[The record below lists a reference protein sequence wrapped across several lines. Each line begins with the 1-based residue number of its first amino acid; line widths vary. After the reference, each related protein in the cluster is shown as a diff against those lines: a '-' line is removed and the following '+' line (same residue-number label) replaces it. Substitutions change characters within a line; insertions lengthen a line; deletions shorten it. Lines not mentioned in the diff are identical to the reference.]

1 MVSSSKSGYQPD
13 FVQMDSE
20 VNLYTQ
26 SSSTQ
31 MAHVING
38 RCGFVEFVSDRN
50 PEIAFRSS
58 SCVRIPNNLAPTIV
72 ALTNR
77 LQLKFVNF

>member
-1 MVSSSKSGYQPD
+1 MVNSPKSGYQPD
-13 FVQMDSE
+13 FELMVSE
-20 VNLYTQ
+20 VNFYLH
-26 SSSTQ
+26 SSTQ

-50 PEIAFRSS
+50 PEIGISHS
-58 SCVRIPNNLAPTIV
+58 QTIV
-72 ALTNR
+72 PLTNR

>member
-1 MVSSSKSGYQPD
+1 
-13 FVQMDSE
+13 MDSE
-20 VNLYTQ
+20 VNFYLQ
-26 SSSTQ
+26 NSSTQ

-50 PEIAFRSS
+50 PEIGISHS
-58 SCVRIPNNLAPTIV
+58 QTIV
-72 ALTNR
+72 PLTNR